1 MRDIILK
8 VLKEEVS
15 KGKVTCD
22 NCGWSWKLSE
32 GGHDPYICH
41 QCNHNN
47 EPKNLKESYRHPNPE
62 SFKKYF
68 KLVKKY
74 WDKVGL
80 TKDSEEK
87 AKKYILDST
96 LSFPFVLAYLGGRE
110 KFLETISDKI
120 QGKIFDCEN
129 CDGYNFKYYVDGISL
144 DENMHYR
151 EINVNVII
159 DTTSLSGRTYSYE
172 DGFTDVDYEKL
183 SNLEGSEFYSD
194 VIQEIKAV
202 ISVDLEKKIDAPF
215 ELYIEVE
222 TLKFETFD

>member
-1 MRDIILK
+1 
-8 VLKEEVS
+8 
-15 KGKVTCD
+15 
-22 NCGWSWKLSE
+22 
-32 GGHDPYICH
+32 
-41 QCNHNN
+41 
-47 EPKNLKESYRHPNPE
+47 
-62 SFKKYF
+62 
-68 KLVKKY
+68 VKTY

-80 TKDSEEK
+80 TRDSEEK

-120 QGKIFDCEN
+120 IGKIFECEY
-129 CDGYNFKYYVDGISL
+129 CIGYNFKYYVNEISL

-151 EINVNVII
+151 EINVNAVI

-172 DGFTDVDYEKL
+172 DGFTDVDYKKL
-183 SNLEGSEFYSD
+183 SELEGSEFYSD
-194 VIQEIKAV
+194 VLQEIKAEM
-202 ISVDLEKKIDAPF
+202 SDDLEKKIDAPF